1 MKNRLVLIDGVNFFY
16 KGAWGGT
23 TQLSI
28 RGEDVTYIYAFMRN
42 LVSLI
47 RKFEE
52 DENDLNVKFAICW
65 DGGYNERMRISSE
78 AVQKGLIP
86 KTYKQERREAREVED
101 EEQKKLNE
109 EFKRQM
115 NRVKE
120 LVAFT
125 KLGSVFIRGEE
136 ADDLIGSLVMSNK
149 DKFDEII
156 LVTSDRDY
164 YQLFYP
170 NVKMYNSSKHE
181 FRDIEYL
188 KAEYNLDTP
197 EQWVEVGALAGESG
211 KSSDT
216 IYGVPGISYITG
228 SKLIAQYKTLDNLYK
243 ETKIGLADDLNKF
256 NNDAMALYKAVKDK
270 TYKLKQFKKEL
281 SVLAYKEIV
290 EIAKQLK
297 QIRTWLDIP
306 FPQGNAHFSDLTNAF
321 SDMSFQMGTR
331 DLDLLC
337 YDKGT
342 DIPMPF

>member
-16 KGAWGGT
+16 KGAWGGP

-188 KAEYNLDTP
+188 KAEYKRS
-197 EQWVEVGALAGESG
+197 EGA
-211 KSSDT
+211 
-216 IYGVPGISYITG
+216 
-228 SKLIAQYKTLDNLYK
+228 
-243 ETKIGLADDLNKF
+243 
-256 NNDAMALYKAVKDK
+256 
-270 TYKLKQFKKEL
+270 
-281 SVLAYKEIV
+281 
-290 EIAKQLK
+290 
-297 QIRTWLDIP
+297 
-306 FPQGNAHFSDLTNAF
+306 H
-321 SDMSFQMGTR
+321 
-331 DLDLLC
+331 
-337 YDKGT
+337 
-342 DIPMPF
+342 